1 MLFVHT
7 SQLTNTIAS
16 DQIGCQ
22 DVSQG
27 WLGESPLGA
36 DYQGNA
42 SVTVSGRTCQKWSLQ
57 TPHRH
62 RVKGQGDHNY
72 CRNPDGE
79 PGVWCYTTDPGKRWE
94 LCPVPRCTS
103 LPIGKMSIRSHDTVK
118 HYFSQ
123 RTVLWARG
131 PHGEIAQTTA
141 AEEFKA
147 EVGVFKIPA
156 LEEEGSV
163 LCLQSRGNATWTPA
177 QLVMTLRLLV
187 N

>member
-1 MLFVHT
+1 MSEPALPTRIERFVEVCNTICHYSCKKNKIFVHT
-7 SQLTNTIAS
+7 TQLTNIIIAS

-103 LPIGKMSIRSHDTVK
+103 LPIGVMSIRFHGTVK
-118 HYFSQ
+118 IIFLSG
-123 RTVLWARG
+123 LFCG
-131 PHGEIAQTTA
+131 PVDHLG
-141 AEEFKA
+141 
-147 EVGVFKIPA
+147 
-156 LEEEGSV
+156 
-163 LCLQSRGNATWTPA
+163 
-177 QLVMTLRLLV
+177 RLLKQLRWRSSKPK
-187 N
+187 